1 MAPVALSSKEL
12 ESYDVDYISR
22 FEREQR
28 QRGVMSEE
36 TITNLSNTML
46 ERYLVRTQ
54 GSNEP
59 PVFMA
64 SGRVSKLPSGTV
76 PVEEWESWS

>member
-1 MAPVALSSKEL
+1 
-12 ESYDVDYISR
+12 
-22 FEREQR
+22 
-28 QRGVMSEE
+28 MSEE
-36 TITNLSNTML
+36 AIRGLSHTML
-46 ERYLVRTQ
+46 ERYLARTQ

-64 SGRVSKLPSGTV
+64 SGQISKLPSGTV